1 VHERAFEVARASGLI
16 RSGEP
21 LIVLLSGGADSVCL
35 LDCAQRLEGRLH
47 VLHVNYGLRPGSD
60 ADEQFCHV
68 LCDRMGVDLTV
79 ERVTLGEGNL
89 QAQARQARYEIAERL
104 ALEHGCDFAAAHTA
118 SDQAETVLYRLA
130 VSPGSR
136 ALLGMAPRRGR
147 LVRPLLEATREDTR
161 EYCRRRGLS
170 WRDDPTNEDPRF
182 ARSRLRHDVL
192 PVLRALSPAAERTI
206 AETSFL
212 LRDERLVL
220 ERAADALIA
229 QLGVPTPLD
238 ALRAEPIGLARTML
252 VRLAERAAASVAGAS
267 AAGETPGAAAATTGA
282 SAAGSVALSRADCQA
297 ILALS
302 DEGTRSLDLGGGLRA
317 FVEYGHLRFE
327 IGEARPAAPP
337 APITLEIPGEAEF
350 GDWQVHARMERVA
363 QAAGGGF
370 LPARGD
376 ALLSPRSIEPPLTI
390 RAWRHGDRMRPA
402 GVDGTKT
409 LQDVF
414 TDNKVPREERPL
426 IPVVECG
433 GEIVWVAGLAIGER
447 FRAAPYESDVL
458 VLSAKRARG

>member
-1 VHERAFEVARASGLI
+1 VQERAFEVARASGLI
-16 RSGEP
+16 REGEP
-21 LIVLLSGGADSVCL
+21 LIALLSGGADSVCL
-35 LDCAQRLEGRLH
+35 LDCASRLGAQVH
-47 VLHVNYGLRPGSD
+47 ALHVNYGLRPGSD
-60 ADEQFCHV
+60 ADEQFCRL
-68 LCDRMGVDLTV
+68 LCDRMGIGLTV

-89 QAQARQARYEIAERL
+89 QAQARQARYELAERL
-104 ALEHGCDFAAAHTA
+104 ALEHACDFAAAHTA

-147 LVRPLLEATREDTR
+147 LIRPLLEATREETR
-161 EYCRRRGLS
+161 EYCRDHGLT

-182 ARSRLRHDVL
+182 ARSRLRHEVL

-220 ERAADALIA
+220 ERAADGVIA
-229 QLGVPTPLD
+229 QLGIPTPLQ
-238 ALRAEPIGLARTML
+238 ALRLEPPGLARAAL
-252 VRLAERAAASVAGAS
+252 VRLAERAAG
-267 AAGETPGAAAATTGA
+267 
-282 SAAGSVALSRADCQA
+282 GSVIALSRSDCDA

-302 DEGTRSLDLGGGLRA
+302 DEGTQSLDLGGGLRA
-317 FVEYGHLRFE
+317 VAEYGALRFE
-327 IGEARPAAPP
+327 VGQPQPAAAP
-337 APITLEIPGEAEF
+337 APITLEIPGEAGF
-350 GDWQVHARMERVA
+350 GEWEIYARKERVA

-376 ALLSPRSIEPPLTI
+376 ALLSPDTLEPPLTI

-402 GVDGTKT
+402 GLDGTKT

-414 TDNKVPREERPL
+414 TDNKVPREERER

-433 GEIVWVAGLAIGER
+433 GEIVWVAGLAVGES
-447 FRAAPYESDVL
+447 FRAAPHESEVV
-458 VLSAKRARG
+458 VLSAKRGKG

>member
-1 VHERAFEVARASGLI
+1 VQERAFEVARSSGLI
-16 RSGEP
+16 REGEP

-35 LDCAQRLEGRLH
+35 LDCAQRLGAGVS

-60 ADEQFCHV
+60 ADEQFCRV
-68 LCDRMGVDLTV
+68 LCDRMGVDITV

-89 QAQARQARYEIAERL
+89 QAQARQARYDIAERL
-104 ALEHGCDFAAAHTA
+104 AAEHDCDFAAAHTA

-147 LVRPLLEATREDTR
+147 LVRPLLEASREDTR
-161 EYCRRRGLS
+161 EHCRGRGLN

-182 ARSRLRHDVL
+182 ARSRLRHEVL

-212 LRDERLVL
+212 LRDERLVI
-220 ERAADALIA
+220 ERAADAVIA
-229 QLGVPTPLD
+229 QLGIPTPLE
-238 ALRAEPIGLARTML
+238 ALRLEPLGLARTVL
-252 VRLAERAAASVAGAS
+252 VRLAEH
-267 AAGETPGAAAATTGA
+267 AAGT
-282 SAAGSVALSRADCQA
+282 GSVALSRADCAA

-302 DEGTRSLDLGGGLRA
+302 DEGTQSLDLGGGLRA
-317 FVEYGHLRFE
+317 VAEYGALRFV
-327 IGEARPAAPP
+327 IGDAEPDGPP
-337 APITLEIPGEAEF
+337 PPITLDIPGAAEF
-350 GDWQVHARMERVA
+350 GDWEVYARMERVA

-376 ALLSPRSIEPPLTI
+376 ALLSPRTLEPPLTI
-390 RAWRHGDRMRPA
+390 RAWRHGDRMQPA
-402 GVDGTKT
+402 GIEGTKT

-414 TDNKVPREERPL
+414 TDNKVPREERER

-433 GEIVWVAGLAIGER
+433 GEIVWVAGLAIGEQ
-447 FRAAPYESDVL
+447 FRAAPYESEVV
-458 VLSAKRARG
+458 VLSAKRANG

>member
-1 VHERAFEVARASGLI
+1 MQERAFEVARASGLI

-21 LIVLLSGGADSVCL
+21 VIVLLSGGADSVCL
-35 LDCAQRLEGRLH
+35 LDCATRLEARVH
-47 VLHVNYGLRPGSD
+47 ALHVNYGLRPGSD
-60 ADEQFCHV
+60 ADEQFCRV
-68 LCDRMGVDLTV
+68 LCDRMGIELTV

-89 QAQARQARYEIAERL
+89 QAQARQARYELAERL

-147 LVRPLLEATREDTR
+147 LVRPLLEASRGDTR
-161 EYCRRRGLS
+161 EYCRERGLN

-182 ARSRLRHDVL
+182 ARSRLRHEVL

-220 ERAADALIA
+220 ERAADAVID
-229 QLGVPTPLD
+229 QLGIPTPLE
-238 ALRAEPIGLARTML
+238 ALRAEPLGLARAIL
-252 VRLAERAAASVAGAS
+252 VRLAERAAGAG
-267 AAGETPGAAAATTGA
+267 
-282 SAAGSVALSRADCQA
+282 VALSRADCAA
-297 ILALS
+297 ILALA
-302 DEGTRSLDLGGGLRA
+302 DEGTQSLDLGGGLRGVA
-317 FVEYGHLRFE
+317 EYGVLRFQT
-327 IGEARPAAPP
+327 GEVQPEAAPP
-337 APITLEIPGEAEF
+337 SIALDIPGEAEF
-350 GDWQVHARMERVA
+350 GHWEVHARMERIA

-376 ALLSPRSIEPPLTI
+376 ALLSPSSLEPPLTI

-402 GVDGTKT
+402 GLEGTKT

-414 TDNKVPREERPL
+414 TDNKVPKEEREQ
-426 IPVVECG
+426 IPVVESG
-433 GEIVWVAGLAIGER
+433 GTIIWVAGLAIAEDV
-447 FRAAPYESDVL
+447 RAAPSESEVV
-458 VLSAKRARG
+458 VLSAKRRP

>member
-1 VHERAFEVARASGLI
+1 VQERAFEVARASGLI

-35 LDCAQRLEGRLH
+35 LDCGVRLGAQVH
-47 VLHVNYGLRPGSD
+47 ALHVNYGLRPGSD
-60 ADEQFCHV
+60 ADEQFCRL
-68 LCDRMGVDLTV
+68 LCDRAGVDLTV
-79 ERVTLGEGNL
+79 ERVALGEGNL

-147 LVRPLLEATREDTR
+147 LVRPLLEATREETR
-161 EYCRRRGLS
+161 AYCREQGLS
-170 WRDDPTNEDPRF
+170 WHDDPTNEDARF
-182 ARSRLRHDVL
+182 ARSRLRNEVL
-192 PVLRALSPAAERTI
+192 PVLRALAASAERTI

-220 ERAADALIA
+220 ERAADAVIA
-229 QLGVPTPLD
+229 ELGIPTPLE
-238 ALRAEPIGLARTML
+238 ALRSEPVGLARTVL
-252 VRLAERAAASVAGAS
+252 IRLAERAASGPPSTDAMSAGPAS
-267 AAGETPGAAAATTGA
+267 A
-282 SAAGSVALSRADCQA
+282 VALSRADCAA

-302 DEGTRSLDLGGGLRA
+302 DKGTHALDLGGGLRA
-317 FVEYGHLRFE
+317 VAEYGALRFVVGDAQQE
-327 IGEARPAAPP
+327 SSPADVPLA
-337 APITLEIPGEAEF
+337 IPGEAEF
-350 GDWQVHARMERVA
+350 GDWEVHARVEKVA
-363 QAAGGGF
+363 QSAGGGF

-376 ALLSPRSIEPPLTI
+376 ALLSARSLEPPLTV

-402 GVDGTKT
+402 GLEGSKT
-409 LQDVF
+409 LQDLF
-414 TDNKVPREERPL
+414 TDNKVPREERPK

-433 GEIVWVAGLAIGER
+433 GEIVWVPGLAIGEG
-447 FRAAPYESDVL
+447 FPAAPYESEVV
-458 VLSAKRARG
+458 VLSAKRRAAA

>member
-1 VHERAFEVARASGLI
+1 MQERAFEVAQASALI
-16 RSGEP
+16 RAGEP
-21 LIVLLSGGADSVCL
+21 LIALLSGGADSVCL
-35 LDCAQRLEGRLH
+35 LDCAQRLGAQVH
-47 VLHVNYGLRPGSD
+47 ALHVNYGLRPGSD
-60 ADEQFCHV
+60 ADEQFCRV
-68 LCDRMGVDLTV
+68 LCDRMGIDLTV
-79 ERVTLGEGNL
+79 EHVTLGEGNL
-89 QAQARQARYEIAERL
+89 QALARQARYEIAERM
-104 ALEHGCDFAAAHTA
+104 AAEHGCDFAAAHTA

-147 LVRPLLEATREDTR
+147 LVRPLLEASREDTR
-161 EYCRRRGLS
+161 EYCRARSLN

-182 ARSRLRHDVL
+182 ARSRLRHEVL

-220 ERAADALIA
+220 ERAADALID
-229 QLGVPTPLD
+229 QLGIPTPLD
-238 ALRAEPIGLARTML
+238 ALRAEPVGLVRTVL
-252 VRLAERAAASVAGAS
+252 IRLAERAA
-267 AAGETPGAAAATTGA
+267 
-282 SAAGSVALSRADCQA
+282 GSGVALSRADCTA
-297 ILALS
+297 VLALA
-302 DEGTRSLDLGGGLRA
+302 DEGTQSLDLGGGLRA
-317 FVEYGHLRFE
+317 LAEYGALRFV
-327 IGEARPAAPP
+327 IGEPEPAKAP

-350 GDWQVHARMERVA
+350 GGWEVYARMERVA

-376 ALLSPRSIEPPLTI
+376 ALLSPRAIEPPLTI

-402 GVDGTKT
+402 GLEGSKT

-414 TDNKVPREERPL
+414 TDNKVPREERER

-433 GEIVWVAGLAIGER
+433 GEIVWVAGLAIGEQ
-447 FRAAPYESDVL
+447 FRAAPYESEVL
-458 VLSAKRARG
+458 VLSAKRQRDAPSG

>member
-1 VHERAFEVARASGLI
+1 VQERAFEAARASGLI

-35 LDCAQRLEGRLH
+35 LDCAQRIGAEVH

-60 ADEQFCHV
+60 ADEQFCRV
-68 LCDRMGVDLTV
+68 LCDRMDVDITV
-79 ERVTLGEGNL
+79 EHVTLGEGNL

-104 ALEHGCDFAAAHTA
+104 AASHGCDFAAAHTA

-147 LVRPLLEATREDTR
+147 LVRPLLEASREDTR
-161 EYCRRRGLS
+161 EYCQERALN

-182 ARSRLRHDVL
+182 ARSRLRHEVL
-192 PVLRALSPAAERTI
+192 PVLRALSPAAERTL

-220 ERAADALIA
+220 ERAADAVIA
-229 QLGVPTPLD
+229 QLGIPTPLE
-238 ALRAEPIGLARTML
+238 ALRLEPIGLARTVL
-252 VRLAERAAASVAGAS
+252 VRLAERAAGS
-267 AAGETPGAAAATTGA
+267 A
-282 SAAGSVALSRADCQA
+282 VALSRQDCA
-297 ILALS
+297 AVLALS
-302 DEGTRSLDLGGGLRA
+302 DEGSQALDLGGGLRA
-317 FVEYGHLRFE
+317 VAEYGVLRFDV
-327 IGEARPAAPP
+327 GEPQPASAP
-337 APITLEIPGEAEF
+337 APISLEIPGEAEF
-350 GDWQVHARMERVA
+350 GDWEVYARTERVA

-376 ALLSPRSIEPPLTI
+376 ALLSPGTIEPPLTI

-402 GVDGTKT
+402 GLDGTKT

-414 TDNKVPREERPL
+414 TDNKVPREERER
-426 IPVVECG
+426 IPVVESG
-433 GEIVWVAGLAIGER
+433 GKIVWVAGLAIGED
-447 FRAAPYESDVL
+447 FRAAPHESEVV
-458 VLSAKRARG
+458 VLSAKRRP

>member
-1 VHERAFEVARASGLI
+1 VQERAFEVARASGLI

-35 LDCAQRLEGRLH
+35 LDCATRLEAH
-47 VLHVNYGLRPGSD
+47 VRALHVNYGLRPGSD
-60 ADEQFCHV
+60 ADQQFCGV
-68 LCDRMGVDLTV
+68 LCDRMGVELTV

-89 QAQARQARYEIAERL
+89 QAQARQARYELAERL
-104 ALEHGCDFAAAHTA
+104 ALEHDCDFAAAHTA

-147 LVRPLLEATREDTR
+147 LVRPLLEASRGDTR
-161 EYCRRRGLS
+161 EYCRERGLN

-182 ARSRLRHDVL
+182 ARSRLRHEVL
-192 PVLRALSPAAERTI
+192 PVLRALAPAAERTI

-220 ERAADALIA
+220 ERAADPVIA
-229 QLGVPTPLD
+229 QLGIPTPLE
-238 ALRAEPIGLARTML
+238 ALRLEPLGLVRAVL
-252 VRLAERAAASVAGAS
+252 VRLGERAAGS
-267 AAGETPGAAAATTGA
+267 AI
-282 SAAGSVALSRADCQA
+282 ALSRADCAA
-297 ILALS
+297 ILALAH
-302 DEGTRSLDLGGGLRA
+302 EGTQSRDLGGGLRA
-317 FVEYGHLRFE
+317 VAEYGVLRCE
-327 IGEARPAAPP
+327 AGEVRPEAAP
-337 APITLEIPGEAEF
+337 ASIALDIPGEAEF
-350 GDWQVHARMERVA
+350 GHWEVHARMERIA

-376 ALLSPRSIEPPLTI
+376 ALVSPSSVQPPLTI

-402 GVDGTKT
+402 GLEGTKT

-414 TDNKVPREERPL
+414 TDNKVPKEEREQ
-426 IPVVECG
+426 IPIVECG
-433 GEIVWVAGLAIGER
+433 GEIVWVAGLAVGED
-447 FRAAPYESDVL
+447 FRAAPYESEVV
-458 VLSAKRARG
+458 VLSAKRQRALRQRE

>member
-1 VHERAFEVARASGLI
+1 VQERAFEAARASGLI
-16 RSGEP
+16 RSAEP

-35 LDCAQRLEGRLH
+35 LDCAQRLDARVH

-60 ADEQFCHV
+60 ADEQFCRV

-104 ALEHGCDFAAAHTA
+104 AGEHACDFAAAHTA

-147 LVRPLLEATREDTR
+147 LVRPLLEASREDTR
-161 EYCRRRGLS
+161 AYCRERGLS

-182 ARSRLRHDVL
+182 ARSRLRHEVL
-192 PVLRALSPAAERTI
+192 PVLRALAPASEHTI

-212 LRDERLVL
+212 LRDERVVI
-220 ERAADALIA
+220 ERAADGVIA
-229 QLGVPTPLD
+229 QLGIPTPLE
-238 ALRAEPIGLARTML
+238 ALRLEPIGLARTVL
-252 VRLAERAAASVAGAS
+252 VRLAERAAG
-267 AAGETPGAAAATTGA
+267 
-282 SAAGSVALSRADCQA
+282 AGSVALSRSDCAA
-297 ILALS
+297 ILALA
-302 DEGTRSLDLGGGLRA
+302 DEGTQSLDLGGGLRA
-317 FVEYGHLRFE
+317 VAEYGSLRFQL
-327 IGEARPAAPP
+327 GEAEPASAPP
-337 APITLEIPGEAEF
+337 PIALEIPGEAEF
-350 GDWQVHARMERVA
+350 GTWEVHARMERVA

-376 ALLSPRSIEPPLTI
+376 ALLSPRTLEPPLTI
-390 RAWRHGDRMRPA
+390 RTWRHGDRMRPA
-402 GVDGTKT
+402 GLEGSKT

-414 TDNKVPREERPL
+414 TDNKVPREERQQ

-433 GEIVWVAGLAIGER
+433 GEIVWVAGLAIGEQ
-447 FRAAPYESDVL
+447 FRAAPYESEVV
-458 VLSAKRARG
+458 VLSAKRANG